1 MKNIFLD
8 RGCLRGDRVVV
19 EGGYFHYLAHVR
31 RLKRGSRVSAVIGD
45 WRYDLAVSEVG
56 VAAISFEILDSSRAV
71 CPSPCAI
78 HVYQGLLKAN
88 KLDLV
93 VAKLS
98 ELGVR
103 ELVLL
108 ETERAVPDSS
118 IQTGRME
125 RWGRLV
131 REGAKVSGVERLMEL
146 RGPVPLPGIEGF
158 QGAAERTAPR
168 KIGDGE
174 TVLVFCPGAGHR
186 HVREALDTLPAG
198 ETVRYDLFFGPEG
211 GFSDMEIEMLVGIG
225 GITVSLGDFVL
236 RSETAAVVG
245 AGFIRVYGGRGTE
258 STCKDT
264 DSTAC
269 P

>member
-8 RGCLRGDRVVV
+8 RSCLRGDRVVV

-31 RLKRGSRVSAVIGD
+31 RLKRGSRISAVIGGR
-45 WRYDLAVSEVG
+45 RYDLAVFEVG
-56 VAAISFEILDSSRAV
+56 AAAIAFDILESRRADGPV
-71 CPSPCAI
+71 PCAI

-88 KLDLV
+88 KLDFT

-108 ETERAVPDSS
+108 ETERTFHGSPISP
-118 IQTGRME
+118 GRME
-125 RWGRLV
+125 RWGRLA
-131 REGAKVSGVERLMEL
+131 REGAKVSGIERLMEL

-158 QGAAERTAPR
+158 SGAAKGASLRE
-168 KIGDGE
+168 IGKGE
-174 TVLVFCPGAGHR
+174 SALVFCTGPGQR
-186 HVREALDTLPAG
+186 HVRDVLDAPTAG

-211 GFSDMEIEMLVGIG
+211 GFTDGEIGMLVGIG
-225 GITVSLGDFVL
+225 GIPVSMGDFVL

-245 AGFIRVYGGRGTE
+245 AGFVRVYSGRGTE
-258 STCKDT
+258 
-264 DSTAC
+264 
-269 P
+269 